1 MRSERATTISVY
13 NVCMDDKK
21 VRLTEQV
28 KAAG

>member
-1 MRSERATTISVY
+1 MRLQRHTTISVY
-13 NVCMDDKK
+13 NGCMDDKK